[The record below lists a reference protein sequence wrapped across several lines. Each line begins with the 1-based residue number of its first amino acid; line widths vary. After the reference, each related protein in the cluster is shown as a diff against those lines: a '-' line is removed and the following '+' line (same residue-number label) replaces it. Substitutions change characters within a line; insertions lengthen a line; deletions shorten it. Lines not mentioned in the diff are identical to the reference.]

1 MTQYVVATRFV
12 LHHPRNPPPLR
23 LSFPYS
29 GVPPSGAEDH
39 RHANPFHTEA
49 QAPSPEQARE
59 RWATCLSSSAFPWL
73 MSPCLNT
80 IQTHSL
86 FFLGELIV
94 INEEEQY
101 RKECKH
107 YPKSSLEKFKSLT
120 SRPNSFLWRLFSC
133 FKSFGKTINSCLSL
147 YPQSTFKA
155 ALSHALC
162 WVVYHIF
169 SLTSCRQ
176 HHLC

>member
-1 MTQYVVATRFV
+1 MELKWAIFHLLNLCQRKQRTPSLLPQLRSPSFWSRRSQTCKSISYWSPGTQ
-12 LHHPRNPPPLR
+12 PRTSKGEVSHL
-23 LSFPYS
+23 
-29 GVPPSGAEDH
+29 
-39 RHANPFHTEA
+39 PFFK
-49 QAPSPEQARE
+49 
-59 RWATCLSSSAFPWL
+59 CLL
-73 MSPCLNT
+73 L
-80 IQTHSL
+80 THVSTLKHNSWQIL